1 MTIQLGPSTSFPLR
15 MANRHGLIAG
25 ATGTGKTVT
34 VKAIAERLA
43 QSGVPVFI
51 PDIKGD
57 VSGLATHS
65 PAVLWSM
72 GGASGHPMRATVR
85 DFGADLLARVLGLNS
100 TQSGVLAIVY
110 RIASDTRQP
119 FDTLEDLRRML
130 AYVTRERANIA
141 PRYGAVSTAS
151 IAAIQR
157 GILRLE
163 DDGGAA
169 LFGAPSLQIS
179 DLMRTSS
186 DGRGYISI
194 LAASHLITQPRI
206 YSAFLLWLLTELFEQ
221 LPESGD
227 SDKPRLAFFFDEAH
241 LIFTDAPPGL
251 QQRVEQIAR
260 LIRSKGVGVYFC
272 TQSPDDLP
280 DAVLSQLGHRI
291 QHAIRA
297 FTPRDRR
304 AIRVAA
310 QTFAPNPGVDVESQI
325 TTMGIGYALIST
337 LQNDGTPSPVSVD
350 RVSLPQCRLGPITD
364 NERAGIIERSPI
376 GSKYDAQPARNVS
389 PPQAQPAPPQ
399 AQPAPR
405 GTFTFPSV
413 RRRALSR

>member
-1 MTIQLGPSTSFPLR
+1 MTIRLGPSTGFPLR

-34 VKAIAERLA
+34 VKALAERLA
-43 QSGVPVFI
+43 QSGVPVFV

-57 VSGLATHS
+57 ISGLATHS
-65 PAVLWSM
+65 PAILWGM
-72 GGASGHPMRATVR
+72 GGASGHPMRASVKQ
-85 DFGADLLARVLGLNS
+85 FGAGLLARVLGLNS

-110 RIASDTRQP
+110 RIANDMRQP

-169 LFGAPSLQIS
+169 LFGAPSLQIG

-194 LAASHLITQPRI
+194 LAAGHLIMQPRV
-206 YSAFLLWLLTELFEQ
+206 YGAFLLWLLTELFNQ

-241 LIFTDAPPGL
+241 LIFQDAPPGL

-304 AIRVAA
+304 AIRAAA
-310 QTFAPNPGVDVESQI
+310 QTFAPNPEVDVESQI
-325 TTMGIGYALIST
+325 TSMGIGWALIST
-337 LQNDGTPSPVSVD
+337 LQDDGTPSPVSVD
-350 RVSLPQCRLGPITD
+350 RVSLPDCRLGPITEA
-364 NERAGIIERSPI
+364 ERAALIEQSPI
-376 GSKYDAQPARNVS
+376 GAKYDAQPAPQA

-399 AQPAPR
+399 APPAPR

-413 RRRALSR
+413 RRRNASR

>member
-1 MTIQLGPSTSFPLR
+1 MTIQLGPSTGFPLR
-15 MANRHGLIAG
+15 MANRHGLVAG

-43 QSGVPVFI
+43 QSGVPVFV

-57 VSGLATHS
+57 ISGLATHS
-65 PAVLWSM
+65 PAILWSM
-72 GGASGHPMRATVR
+72 GGDSGHPMRASVKQ
-85 DFGADLLARVLGLNS
+85 FGADLLARILGLNS

-169 LFGAPSLQIS
+169 LFGAPSLQIG

-304 AIRVAA
+304 AIRAAA